1 MERSIP
7 NTITD
12 RFYGFFTQRVV
23 QHALFWLVLL
33 LLLTIFE
40 NSKQGVLFT
49 LSNELINILFYGL
62 LVYFNLFYLIPN
74 YLTKKRFLTYSA
86 LLVLATLVITPLKVL
101 VFYFKFSGLARLQ
114 TDLLEN
120 MNWYFLL
127 NFVVAGSST
136 VFKIVT
142 DWLRHLRERQELET
156 QTMQS
161 ELRFLKSQI
170 NPHFLFN
177 TLNNLYALTLKKS
190 DQAPEI
196 VLKLSEMM
204 RYMLYEC
211 NEKQVLLRKEVD
223 YIRNYLDL
231 ERLRQGDN
239 IDISFEVQGNIRDQK
254 IAPLM
259 FTPFLENS
267 FKHGLSNN
275 ISKGFVNI
283 KLTVAD
289 SDVHFFIENSKPDA
303 PPKRD
308 PSRPSGG
315 IGLVN
320 IHRRLKLLYDD
331 QYELDIVDSPNTYAV
346 NLMLNIENEPQNVQV

>member
-1 MERSIP
+1 MLFWVGYLLFFTILDASFYDDYWKAFLKVVTTMPIKMAATYLTLYVFIP
-7 NTITD
+7 NLLD
-12 RFYGFFTQRVV
+12 RKKYASF
-23 QHALFWLVLL
+23 A
-33 LLLTIFE
+33 
-40 NSKQGVLFT
+40 
-49 LSNELINILFYGL
+49 GL
-62 LVYFNLFYLIPN
+62 
-74 YLTKKRFLTYSA
+74 
-86 LLVLATLVITPLKVL
+86 
-101 VFYFKFSGLARLQ
+101 
-114 TDLLEN
+114 
-120 MNWYFLL
+120 FLL
-127 NFVVAGSST
+127 MGVIFGYIARSLLHIYWVPTYVPDYDYAEYPLTHLGKAAGNMISVYTVVFAASAIKLLKRNYQNE
-136 VFKIVT
+136 KIT
-142 DWLRHLRERQELET
+142 EQLNKEKLDAELK
-156 QTMQS
+156 
-161 ELRFLKSQI
+161 FLKSQI
-170 NPHFLFN
+170 HPHFLFN